1 MQVSHTDRS
10 PTNHNVEQ
18 MSSEEL
24 SVYHFQHCLNTLH
37 VSCDNASCASCL
49 DLNTSLNSTAKDLG
63 KVLSEEARVRRDIDT
78 EEKDWELTRLV
89 NYGSANTD
97 YVKSVAKLQA
107 SMGTYDG
114 CHSATT
120 QPSMTLKQVLGDL
133 IDTVLSKACEDY
145 AERYANFR
153 QKWTGTRLVTRDEV
167 DPKFVMGSSLALQK
181 NPCRLSHI

>member
-1 MQVSHTDRS
+1 
-10 PTNHNVEQ
+10 
-18 MSSEEL
+18 
-24 SVYHFQHCLNTLH
+24 
-37 VSCDNASCASCL
+37 
-49 DLNTSLNSTAKDLG
+49 
-63 KVLSEEARVRRDIDT
+63 
-78 EEKDWELTRLV
+78 
-89 NYGSANTD
+89 
-97 YVKSVAKLQA
+97 
-107 SMGTYDG
+107 MGTYDG

-145 AERYANFR
+145 AGRYANFR